1 MQSIGKCALFL
12 LNVGNVFIRNPW
24 GLTRTPLL
32 GTVLIAVLWYSGNR
46 TVVLYLLW

>member
-24 GLTRTPLL
+24 GLTWTPLL
-32 GTVLIAVLWYSGNR
+32 GTVLI
-46 TVVLYLLW
+46 VVLLLLWEPYCHS